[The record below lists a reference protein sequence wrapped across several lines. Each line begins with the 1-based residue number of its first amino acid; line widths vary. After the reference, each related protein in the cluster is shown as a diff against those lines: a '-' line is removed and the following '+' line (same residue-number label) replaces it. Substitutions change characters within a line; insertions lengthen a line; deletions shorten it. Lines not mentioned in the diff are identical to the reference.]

1 MNILD
6 NIKEWYKLSLYNCQK
21 YYGIILTSEVYRQL
35 IVLFSDDVITYSD
48 KNWLASIYG
57 LKVLIYDELCN
68 KCNVDCFCVDEET
81 YYQICEGKYYN
92 EVGKQIS
99 ECLDKTE
106 AYICNEY

>member
-1 MNILD
+1 MNIID
-6 NIKEWYKLSLYNCQK
+6 KMKEWYALSESGQK

-35 IVLFSDDVITYSD
+35 LVLFSDDVITYSD

-106 AYICNEY
+106 AYIYNEY

>member
-1 MNILD
+1 MNIVD
-6 NIKEWYKLSLYNCQK
+6 KIKEWYALSKSGQK

-35 IVLFSDDVITYSD
+35 LVLFSDDVITYSD
-48 KNWLASIYG
+48 KNWLTSIYG

-106 AYICNEY
+106 AYIYNEY